1 MSVSLR
7 LTVPPHSLSFLKHSM
22 RGCGNQ
28 HRKYDRLL
36 FLGTWAWRKLISS
49 SNLLAVIMSIAFMWY
64 GSPPPIGCLTNT
76 SLTTVATNER
86 SHLLALF
93 RTGHGRSY
101 LYVLGINYKRPGG
114 WEEFEQAQKD
124 GTGVKPARYNQ
135 PAGEEERDDQ
145 ANKPSMKYTV
155 SCTGNA

>member
-1 MSVSLR
+1 MGMKEVNKFKQ
-7 LTVPPHSLSFLKHSM
+7 P
-22 RGCGNQ
+22 
-28 HRKYDRLL
+28 
-36 FLGTWAWRKLISS
+36 LGGDNVHCIHVVWQ
-49 SNLLAVIMSIAFMWY
+49 
-64 GSPPPIGCLTNT
+64 PPPIGCLTNT